1 MCPVDPTPIARMTKP
16 SRRATARTTA
26 GFTIIEIIVA
36 LSIGAVVVLG
46 ARSLLEGLAAQTSR
60 VTATAREGDRD
71 ANGERLLRGLV
82 GRLEIGT
89 DSNRRFGGDEREVH
103 FSTWCDVAR
112 GWQERC
118 GVSLALEP
126 TRAGVALVARLSTG
140 ESIVLREAA
149 RGEGLRYLADAG
161 SGGRRFRR
169 WGDGLTA
176 PHAIGVLIDGDTT
189 IVRIGERG

>member
-1 MCPVDPTPIARMTKP
+1 M
-16 SRRATARTTA
+16 SRRRARYGTAA
-26 GFTIIEIIVA
+26 GFTVIEIIVA
-36 LSIGAVVVLG
+36 LFIGAVVVLG

-60 VTATAREGDRD
+60 VTTTARDGDRD

-89 DSNRRFGGDEREVH
+89 DSSRRFGGDEREVH
-103 FSTWCDVAR
+103 FSSWCDVAR

-118 GVSLALEP
+118 SVSLALEP
-126 TRAGVALVARLSTG
+126 TRAGIALVGRLSTG

-149 RGEGLRYLADAG
+149 RGEGLRYLADAA
-161 SGGRRFRR
+161 SGGRWFVR

-176 PHAIGVLIDGDTT
+176 PLAVGVLLDGDTI
-189 IVRIGERG
+189 IVRVGERS